1 MPVRKN
7 KMEDWKLL
15 SFLALLSNYDYFSIQ
30 KEQEPE
36 FFATGIERSCG
47 WVFKFA
53 RKFATP
59 KYSDGELMN
68 VSALSE
74 TEFECQFG
82 DLTYHIRALHEKPK
96 SILNRGEKNWK
107 GILDLADTEYIDV
120 EKSQYIKELN
130 MVVLVIDPDLL
141 GELTVTEESQIKRI
155 INVYLHGQGNAMQ
168 MCRSVC
174 FEIKLNDP
182 QDRIY
187 AGMFDLERSVPV
199 TSVMVCNRNLTETM
213 NETSV
218 QKYTKL
224 RQLAYKLY
232 DEKFSS

>member
-15 SFLALLSNYDYFSIQ
+15 SFLALLSNYDYSSVQ

-47 WVFKFA
+47 WVLKFA

-59 KYSDGELMN
+59 KYSDGELTN

-74 TEFECQFG
+74 TEFDCWFG
-82 DLTYHIRALHEKPK
+82 DFTYHIRALHEKPK
-96 SILNRGEKNWK
+96 SIPNREEKNWK
-107 GILDLADTEYIDV
+107 GILDLADIEYINA
-120 EKSQYIKELN
+120 EKCQYVKELD
-130 MVVLVIDPDLL
+130 MLVLVIDSDLL
-141 GELTVTEESQIKRI
+141 GELTVAEESQIKRI

-174 FEIKLNDP
+174 FEIKLHDP

-187 AGMFDLERSVPV
+187 AGMFDLEHSVPV
-199 TSVMVCNRNLTETM
+199 TSVMVYNRNLSNTM

-218 QKYTKL
+218 QRYTAL

-232 DEKFSS
+232 NEKFSS

>member
-15 SFLALLSNYDYFSIQ
+15 SFLALLSNYDYFSVQ

-47 WVFKFA
+47 WVLKFA

-59 KYSDGELMN
+59 KYSDGELTN

-74 TEFECQFG
+74 TEFDCRFG
-82 DLTYHIRALHEKPK
+82 DFTYHIRALHEKPK
-96 SILNRGEKNWK
+96 SIPNREEKNWK
-107 GILDLADTEYIDV
+107 GILDLADIEYINA
-120 EKSQYIKELN
+120 EKCQYVKELD
-130 MVVLVIDPDLL
+130 MLVLVIDSDLL
-141 GELTVTEESQIKRI
+141 GELTVAEESQIKRI

-174 FEIKLNDP
+174 FEIKLHDP

-187 AGMFDLERSVPV
+187 AGMFDLEHSVPV
-199 TSVMVCNRNLTETM
+199 TSVMVYNRNLSDTM

-218 QKYTKL
+218 QRYTAL

-232 DEKFSS
+232 NEKFSS